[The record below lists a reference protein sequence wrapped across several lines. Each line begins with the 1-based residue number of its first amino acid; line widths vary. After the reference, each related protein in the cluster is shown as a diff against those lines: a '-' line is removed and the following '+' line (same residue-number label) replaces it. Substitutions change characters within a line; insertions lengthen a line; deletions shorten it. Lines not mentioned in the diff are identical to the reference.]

1 MISNASICC
10 VTRIVPNSEA
20 MFEPT
25 LPDRIKHMMEEEN
38 SNNMISRVVYPAT
51 QRGIH
56 GLSMFTFIWMQIT
69 APMKKEISRTIP
81 MESTPNCV
89 ISFTYCFQNMRKRSG
104 TLNVRPINIR
114 YLPNVASAF
123 IINIICCLYLYL
135 LAKLRIFL
143 LTSKISAPF

>member
-1 MISNASICC
+1 
-10 VTRIVPNSEA
+10 
-20 MFEPT
+20 
-25 LPDRIKHMMEEEN
+25 MEEEN

-123 IINIICCLYLYL
+123 IINIVCIDAICWQSYKKSSAKQRNLFLFL
-135 LAKLRIFL
+135 PRQSNFAILMAKLRIKCF
-143 LTSKISAPF
+143 